1 VTTPASRTDTA
12 PIRPLSAA
20 AVARWDR
27 EHDVVVVGHGG
38 AGASAAI
45 EAARGGA
52 DTVVLERMTLGGGT
66 TASSTGVIYFGGGT
80 RIQRACGFG
89 DSVEEMQKFVRLAA
103 GTDADEEKVRLFC
116 EGSVEHFEWISA
128 LGVEF
133 KETFVAE
140 KTTHPFEDDCLF
152 YSGNELAYPFASQA
166 VPAPRGHK
174 PARPGEAGGFLMQ
187 CLLRATAEAGATV
200 VNDCHVER
208 LIQDTEG
215 RVVGAVVHHEGA
227 PLHVRAHRGVIL
239 CAGGFIMN
247 APMVTEHAPHLH
259 ACRYKLGTPGDDGA
273 GIRMGMGAGGHVI
286 NMHEGLILNAY
297 YPPASHLMGV
307 LVDAQGER
315 FINEDAYLGRTSD
328 AMLTRADGRAWLIV
342 DDTMIGPTQAGHR
355 MAAVEGSFEDLER
368 ALGMPDGALVQTL
381 ETYNRFA
388 ARAEDPAFHKASAYL
403 RPLTPP
409 CAALD
414 CTTSNSI
421 YGVLT
426 LGGLAV
432 RATGEVM
439 TAGGKVV
446 PGLYAAGRTAA
457 GLPLEGR
464 TYASG
469 LSIGDATFFG
479 RLAGRSAAA
488 MPRRLTLL
496 ASKPTCTEVP

>member
-1 VTTPASRTDTA
+1 VTTLASR
-12 PIRPLSAA
+12 SEAA
-20 AVARWDR
+20 AIPPLPAASVARWDR

-45 EAARGGA
+45 EAARAEA
-52 DTVVLERMTLGGGT
+52 DVVVLERMTLGGGT
-66 TASSTGVIYFGGGT
+66 TASSTGVLYFGGGT
-80 RIQRACGFG
+80 RIQKACGFD
-89 DSVEEMQKFVRLAA
+89 DSLDEMQKFVRLAA
-103 GTDADEEKVRLFC
+103 GADADEAKVRLFC
-116 EGSVEHFEWISA
+116 EGSIEHFEWMSA

-133 KETFVAE
+133 NETFVAE

-152 YSGNELAYPFASQA
+152 YSGNEQAYPFASQA

-174 PARPGEAGGFLMQ
+174 PARPGEAGGYLMR
-187 CLLRATAEAGATV
+187 CLLRATDDAGASV
-200 VNDCHVER
+200 LKDSRVER
-208 LIQDTEG
+208 LIQDTDG
-215 RVVGAVVHHEGA
+215 RVVGAVVHHDGA
-227 PLHVRAHRGVIL
+227 PLHVKARRGLVL

-247 APMVTEHAPHLH
+247 TPMVTKHAPLLQH
-259 ACRYKLGTPGDDGA
+259 CRYKLGTPGDDGA
-273 GIRMGMGAGGHVI
+273 GIRMGMGAGGHAV

-307 LVDAQGER
+307 LVDARGQR

-342 DDTMIGPTQAGHR
+342 DDEMIGPTQARHTI
-355 MAAVEGSFEDLER
+355 AAVEGSFGELER
-368 ALGMPDGALVQTL
+368 ALGMPDGELVHTL

-388 ARAEDPAFHKASAYL
+388 ARAEDPAFHKAPAYL

-414 CTTSNSI
+414 CSTSNSI

-432 RATGEVM
+432 RATGEVL
-439 TAGGKVV
+439 TAGGHVV

-479 RLAGRSAAA
+479 RLAGRSAAT
-488 MPRRLTLL
+488 MP
-496 ASKPTCTEVP
+496 PWG